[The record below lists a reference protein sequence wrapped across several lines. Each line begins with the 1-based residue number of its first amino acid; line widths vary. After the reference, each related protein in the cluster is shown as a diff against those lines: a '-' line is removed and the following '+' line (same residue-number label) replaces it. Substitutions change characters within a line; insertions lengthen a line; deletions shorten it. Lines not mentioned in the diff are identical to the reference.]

1 MSGNKSVAIIGAGIS
16 GLAAARHFLH
26 DGWDVVLFDRSDGPD
41 IGGVWPQ
48 AYDFVRLQNSSHH
61 YHFAD
66 FPFPEKVDFNPTKA
80 QLVDYFTAFARHY
93 DISRRIRFLSEVVD
107 IEARDGGVPGW
118 KLTIVN
124 KASTYREEYDFIVNA
139 QGYFSIPK
147 MPVVQGQDL
156 FSGEIV
162 HSSKILH
169 TAAFK
174 PNSKIVVVGTGK
186 TALDFCVAAAGKDAT
201 VHQVVLTAHWTIPQY
216 LLGFVHFNNAFFTRI
231 NTVMMPSWF
240 HLPFEAKLHRGERV
254 VSRQEDAN
262 WDPILNCAPL
272 VAVFWQMVQFLIAFS
287 SGWRSDD
294 ALYPKHSILK
304 DMRNSISVLPAEYNE
319 MVRKNRIQ
327 VHSAATISRVSE
339 KEVYLSDGSV
349 IDNVDLIVMA
359 TGYDSSRNCLVPT
372 DKIHLVEEDGI
383 YLYKHVVHPDLPN
396 MCFATAHSV
405 MLLASVDMSLHLA
418 TSWLRGE
425 AHLPSREQQLAEID
439 RVRAWKRVNFGSEPH
454 RALSVLTRFQQY
466 LDEICVELGV
476 NPMRKVARLGW
487 WNPYAWIKEF
497 LGWYVVEDY
506 EFYAIRKEIAT
517 AHGKRQMGC
526 NSPVSVEE

>member
-1 MSGNKSVAIIGAGIS
+1 MSANKSVAIIGAGVS

-26 DGWDVVLFDRSDGPD
+26 DGWDVVLFDRSEGPD
-41 IGGVWPQ
+41 IGGVWPH
-48 AYDFVRLQNSSHH
+48 AYEFVHLQNSYHN

-66 FPFPEKVDFNPTKA
+66 FPFPNKVDLHPTKA
-80 QLVDYFTAFARHY
+80 QLVDYFSAFSRHY
-93 DISRRIRFLSEVVD
+93 DISRRIRFLSEVVE
-107 IEARDGGVPGW
+107 IEARDGSVPGW

-124 KASTYREEYDFIVNA
+124 NGASYREEFDFVVNA

-147 MPVVQGQDL
+147 MPLIEGQDL

-162 HSSKILH
+162 HSSKILD

-174 PNSKIVVVGTGK
+174 PNSKIVIVGAGK

-201 VHQVVLTAHWTIPQY
+201 VHQVFHTAHWTVPQY
-216 LLGFVHFNNAFFTRI
+216 LLGFVHFNYAFFTRI

-240 HLPFEAKLHRGERV
+240 HLPFEEKLHRGERV

-272 VAVFWQMVQFLIAFS
+272 VAVFWQMVQTLIAFS
-287 SGWRSDD
+287 NGWKMGD

-304 DMRNSISVLPAEYNE
+304 DMRQSIALSPMDYNE

-327 VHSAATISRVSE
+327 VHSVTSVSRVSD
-339 KEVYLSDGSV
+339 KEVYLADGTV
-349 IDNVDLIVMA
+349 ISNVDLIVLA
-359 TGYDSSRNCLVPT
+359 TGYDSSHNCLVPK
-372 DKIHLVEEDGI
+372 DKMHLVEEDGI

-405 MLLASVDMSLHLA
+405 MLPASIDMSLHLA

-425 AHLPSREQQLAEID
+425 AKLPSREEQLSEID
-439 RVRAWKRVNFGSEPH
+439 RVRAWKKANFGSEPH
-454 RALSVLTRFQQY
+454 RGFSVLTRFQQY
-466 LDEICVELGV
+466 LDEICVDLGL
-476 NPMRKVARLGW
+476 NPMRKVVHLGW
-487 WNPYAWIKEF
+487 WNPYAWINEF

-506 EFYAIRKEIAT
+506 EFYAIRREIA
-517 AHGKRQMGC
+517 AANGKRQVGFS
-526 NSPVSVEE
+526 SPVSVEE